1 VRLTFL
7 DSKQQIFFQWPSNH
21 MHPQLVQSRGLVHS
35 GRFNRLVCRV
45 GRKNVMANEIAGF
58 GDLNFFSYLSELIIE
73 CLIRLGKVLRI
84 LED

>member
-1 VRLTFL
+1 
-7 DSKQQIFFQWPSNH
+7 
-21 MHPQLVQSRGLVHS
+21 
-35 GRFNRLVCRV
+35 V

-73 CLIRLGKVLRI
+73 CVIRLGKVLRI